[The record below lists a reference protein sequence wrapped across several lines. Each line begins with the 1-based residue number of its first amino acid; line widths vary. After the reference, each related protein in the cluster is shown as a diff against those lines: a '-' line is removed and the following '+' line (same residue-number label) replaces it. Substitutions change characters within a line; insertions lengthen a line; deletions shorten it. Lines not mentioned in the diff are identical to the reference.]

1 MALTVLKE
9 ARDLDDCYM
18 VNRRDSDP
26 IRDGRKQDIRFEA
39 QDFYVTRPLGPS
51 MATQTTVTDM
61 LGEDCPS
68 LCSFL
73 SGNLCHP
80 LSLEK
85 GEQKTN
91 STKSLAAAAGDG
103 EDETPSARQFL
114 MSTARRSLDEAFT
127 GGKPSDSEKKSGA
140 RCLSEC
146 TIGGSSSSKSSG
158 DEDSSSCLE
167 SEDVDDSAALFGLS
181 RKELQKSDEVC
192 KLDDF
197 PSKQLGFV
205 LSHVTE
211 MLAATEVYECG
222 GELEPRTHCGFA
234 WAKTSVALMNW
245 GRYINFFARFITVAA
260 KETLLANREKRAQ
273 KQRQKEEKEQYAFE
287 ARVAIW
293 TKCFR
298 RVVRSLT
305 WDGRSDEGK
314 SAMQKKA
321 ATQDLKQQI
330 SRQSSGS
337 GIAAPKAK
345 KLPPPKPPKRKG
357 ETDDSRVGKPKLTT
371 TEPRSN
377 LRAIRDKEPEQHE
390 EKEEPE
396 VPGEGED
403 VKTGK
408 DDDEF
413 LGEDDVPSPPEELD
427 SDDNDEVANSEGQQ
441 ESGDDDDIFTGDFA
455 LEKASKAEHQKAK
468 AIPAKAQMYLD
479 KLDKD
484 LASCIPKD
492 LSEPPLGPGKAFYNK
507 LSIKAK
513 TELDPWAQR
522 IASGEAAWWQLW
534 SSMLF

>member
-1 MALTVLKE
+1 
-9 ARDLDDCYM
+9 M
-18 VNRRDSDP
+18 VKLNKPGVSR
-26 IRDGRKQDIRFEA
+26 
-39 QDFYVTRPLGPS
+39 
-51 MATQTTVTDM
+51 
-61 LGEDCPS
+61 
-68 LCSFL
+68 
-73 SGNLCHP
+73 
-80 LSLEK
+80 
-85 GEQKTN
+85 TN

-127 GGKPSDSEKKSGA
+127 GGKPSDSEKKSGVKEKKKKKEKKDKSKKKKKKGA
-140 RCLSEC
+140 S
-146 TIGGSSSSKSSG
+146 SSSSKSSG

-222 GELEPRTHCGFA
+222 GELE
-234 WAKTSVALMNW
+234 
-245 GRYINFFARFITVAA
+245 
-260 KETLLANREKRAQ
+260 TLLANREKRAQ

-287 ARVAIW
+287 GRTASTLWAKRMSDLVVALTGRAPSAISVGNA
-293 TKCFR
+293 K
-298 RVVRSLT
+298 SLS
-305 WDGRSDEGK
+305 DCSAVLRLLYRKALRRSDEGK
-314 SAMQKKA
+314 SAMQKKVAAILSKHREA

-492 LSEPPLGPGKAFYNK
+492 LSESDLGNWVRLLFSEGMLRLEDVKLIANLPGCTMSGSLGPGKAFYNK

-522 IASGEAAWWQLW
+522 IASGEAFATPSRRPTGAPLT
-534 SSMLF
+534 SG